1 MQFKTKLNVCRF
13 IQKGQEIFS
22 DYNYALEVC
31 WILLFFFFVQTPVIR
46 PLLDLIV
53 YEHEIIPNFEFKDLL

>member
-1 MQFKTKLNVCRF
+1 MYYKTKLNVCRF

-31 WILLFFFFVQTPVIR
+31 WIFYFSSSSIPQSSGAP
-46 PLLDLIV
+46 DSGLI
-53 YEHEIIPNFEFKDLL
+53 